1 MGRHGTG
8 TFPALSP
15 TQNTNPDCQVTWTTG
30 FGCLLASCAFLVYHN
45 REVSY
50 SSLLDLSISARQ
62 RRLYEQHGLNIER
75 WTESVAEAKTLRKEI
90 TRIAAD
96 YDIEWKGELEHLA
109 EDTRP
114 LAEKIRESD
123 AESAAEGQVKKSDKS
138 HRDSSSSSGTSTK
151 PASTPTQTETKPNPD
166 PGTGKDKHLDI
177 DKTIDE
183 ASQLA
188 EETEEQRNKEKAAQ
202 RKGET
207 VDQGEGT
214 GEGSKKRRSSV
225 EQGKERGKAQVGK
238 NHERFE

>member
-1 MGRHGTG
+1 MEPVRPQS
-8 TFPALSP
+8 FPSFP
-15 TQNTNPDCQVTWTTG
+15 NQTDHQVTWTTG

-62 RRLYEQHGLNIER
+62 QRLYEQHGLNIER

-109 EDTRP
+109 DDTRP

-123 AESAAEGQVKKSDKS
+123 AKSGHTKASNKS
-138 HRDSSSSSGTSTK
+138 HRSGTNDSVTASPSGTST
-151 PASTPTQTETKPNPD
+151 AGTTSEETNPK

-183 ASQLA
+183 ASELA

-202 RKGET
+202 RKGEN
-207 VDQGEGT
+207 VEDGEGR
-214 GEGSKKRRSSV
+214 GVGSKQRRKSV

>member
-1 MGRHGTG
+1 MEPVRPRSSPS
-8 TFPALSP
+8 FPNQ
-15 TQNTNPDCQVTWTTG
+15 TDHQVTWTTG

-62 RRLYEQHGLNIER
+62 QRLYEQHGLNIER

-96 YDIEWKGELEHLA
+96 YDIEWKGELEHLVD
-109 EDTRP
+109 DTRP

-123 AESAAEGQVKKSDKS
+123 ARSGHLKGSNKS
-138 HRDSSSSSGTSTK
+138 HRSGTNDSVSASPSRTST
-151 PASTPTQTETKPNPD
+151 ADSDSNNEETNPN

-183 ASQLA
+183 ASELA

-202 RKGET
+202 RKGEN
-207 VDQGEGT
+207 VEDGEGR
-214 GEGSKKRRSSV
+214 GVGSKQRRKSV